1 MDAVRALRSS
11 TTNQVRHNVSPTV
24 FLRRD
29 AHDATGSSH
38 RRRRRRGPPCV
49 GQQSQLGAQPHA
61 ARRGGRPLRRR
72 QRALP
77 RRRPRRQPGPGQPKP
92 KGLIF
97 LKTGQPK
104 GLIFLK

>member
-1 MDAVRALRSS
+1 M
-11 TTNQVRHNVSPTV
+11 TNQVRHNVSPTV

-38 RRRRRRGPPCV
+38 RRRRRRGPPRV

-77 RRRPRRQPGPGQPKP
+77 RRRPRRKPGPGQPKP